1 MVECCVQEN
10 NSSQKQIVIYNIN
23 KSSSLKM
30 AWIDFFHIYGPY
42 FFHRHVN
49 VIHDDAG
56 SNKENLYGEINFWKS
71 RRCLF
76 VSFGELSLL

>member
-56 SNKENLYGEINFWKS
+56 STRKISMEKLISGKVEDV
-71 RRCLF
+71 CL
-76 VSFGELSLL
+76 